1 MNIDYP
7 DFSKLVDKWA
17 VEHKATDLEM
27 VDFLDRMSREYLNSE
42 QLRLCEEWKRKH
54 VRSTVG
60 E

>member
-1 MNIDYP
+1 MNIDYQ

-54 VRSTVG
+54 VRG
-60 E
+60 EE